1 MNPVR
6 AKIRTRWGQKKLV
19 VSRQPILLNL
29 NNLIPWK
36 THCKITNIS
45 SICKIA
51 SVLFSMSIT
60 LFKCFAIP
68 FKFSLHKNLL
78 YCLFVIGVWN
88 YGRDLNKE
96 HILCGRKRY
105 AEHYGVEQSD
115 ETAETLLAHGV
126 GTTHKTVCAEGQRG
140 LKGLP
145 LTVEKLHLAV
155 ALRTI
160 PGTNHTQHAVAWRQ
174 RGGWSRTWT

>member
-1 MNPVR
+1 
-6 AKIRTRWGQKKLV
+6 
-19 VSRQPILLNL
+19 
-29 NNLIPWK
+29 
-36 THCKITNIS
+36 
-45 SICKIA
+45 
-51 SVLFSMSIT
+51 MSIT

-78 YCLFVIGVWN
+78 YSLFIFRIWN
-88 YGRDLNKE
+88 YGRELHKE

-160 PGTNHTQHAVAWRQ
+160 PGTNHTQHAVA
-174 RGGWSRTWT
+174 

>member
-1 MNPVR
+1 
-6 AKIRTRWGQKKLV
+6 
-19 VSRQPILLNL
+19 
-29 NNLIPWK
+29 
-36 THCKITNIS
+36 
-45 SICKIA
+45 
-51 SVLFSMSIT
+51 MSIT

-78 YCLFVIGVWN
+78 YCLFIFRIWN
-88 YGRDLNKE
+88 YR
-96 HILCGRKRY
+96 RKRN
-105 AEHYGVEQSD
+105 AEHYGVEHSD

-126 GTTHKTVCAEGQRG
+126 GTTHKTVCAEGKRG

-160 PGTNHTQHAVAWRQ
+160 PGTNHTQHAVA
-174 RGGWSRTWT
+174 

>member
-1 MNPVR
+1 
-6 AKIRTRWGQKKLV
+6 
-19 VSRQPILLNL
+19 
-29 NNLIPWK
+29 
-36 THCKITNIS
+36 
-45 SICKIA
+45 
-51 SVLFSMSIT
+51 MSIT
-60 LFKCFAIP
+60 LFKCFTIP

-78 YCLFVIGVWN
+78 YGLFVIGVWN
-88 YGRDLNKE
+88 YGRELHKE
-96 HILCGRKRY
+96 HILYRRKRN

-155 ALRTI
+155 TLRTI
-160 PGTNHTQHAVAWRQ
+160 PGTNHTQHAVA
-174 RGGWSRTWT
+174 